1 MSRVAVITDS
11 TSYLPTGWA
20 LREGIGIV
28 PVQVIVAGRAFDET
42 DGDQARAVAE
52 ALKEWQPV
60 TTSRPTPARFLEAYG
75 AAMAGGATELVVATL
90 SSALSSTYESAVI
103 AARESSMDVTVVDT
117 RTIGMA
123 LGFAVVAGAQA
134 ACDGGSAGEVASVI
148 ERRAAASSTF
158 FMVDTLEYLRR
169 GGRIGAARAVMGQA
183 LQVKPIL
190 TVREGSVVPLEQVRT
205 AGKALARLEELA
217 VTAVTAAGGRVDL
230 AVQHLVADERAR
242 DLADRLRNRVPGIT
256 VVESPVGGVVG
267 AHVGPGLVSVVVS
280 PRT

>member
-134 ACDGGSAGEVASVI
+134 ARVGGSAGEVASVI

-280 PRT
+280 PHV

>member
-52 ALKEWQPV
+52 ALKEWKPV

>member
-1 MSRVAVITDS
+1 MARVAVIADS
-11 TSYLPTGWA
+11 TCYLPSGWA
-20 LREGIGIV
+20 AREGIGIV

-52 ALKEWQPV
+52 ALKDWQPV

-75 AAMAGGATELVVATL
+75 AAMASGATEVVVATL
-90 SSALSSTYESAVI
+90 SSDLSSTCESATL
-103 AARESSMDVTVVDT
+103 AARDSSLQVTVVDS
-117 RTIGMA
+117 RTIGIA
-123 LGFAVVAGAQA
+123 LGFAVIAGAQVA
-134 ACDGGSAGEVASVI
+134 RDGGSASDVATI
-148 ERRAAASSTF
+148 IARRAAASSTF

-190 TVREGSVVPLEQVRT
+190 TVRDGSVVPLEQVRT

-217 VTAVTAAGGRVDL
+217 VDAVRAARGPVDL
-230 AVQHLVADERAR
+230 AVQHLVADERAQA
-242 DLADRLRNRVPGIT
+242 LADRLRSRCPEST
-256 VVESPVGGVVG
+256 VAVSPVGGVVG

-280 PRT
+280 PL